1 MQCLTANFV
10 GGDGDVSERKAIIS
24 LKQTDSAC
32 YFKKECWVIYTRLF
46 DLIFLN
52 LKILFSWLL
61 LAQKYFFLSFLFYF
75 EQISRA
81 LAISKQRVKTLLCFE
96 RVGRFHGIIIFC
108 WFAFFFFF
116 SFCADVNWAKGK
128 DGR

>member
-10 GGDGDVSERKAIIS
+10 GGDGDVSERKATIS

-32 YFKKECWVIYTRLF
+32 YFKKEFWVIYTRLF

-52 LKILFSWLL
+52 LKISFSWLL
-61 LAQKYFFLSFLFYF
+61 LAQKYLSFLFYF

-81 LAISKQRVKTLLCFE
+81 LAISK
-96 RVGRFHGIIIFC
+96 
-108 WFAFFFFF
+108 
-116 SFCADVNWAKGK
+116 
-128 DGR
+128 